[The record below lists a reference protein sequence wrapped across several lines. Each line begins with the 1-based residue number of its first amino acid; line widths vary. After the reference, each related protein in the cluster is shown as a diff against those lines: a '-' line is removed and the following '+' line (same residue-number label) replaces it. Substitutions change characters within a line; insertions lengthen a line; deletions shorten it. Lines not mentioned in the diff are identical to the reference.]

1 MLVDNVNGINNI
13 NRNFVR
19 SEGDFHTA
27 GDGTRGGIAVVAV
40 HGTAEGTTGVETAA
54 LAQVETVG
62 STPFF
67 LNLHVGDVGHTM
79 IVGPTGSGKSVLL
92 NFLETQIRS
101 VPDARIYVF
110 DKGGSSRVLA
120 AAVGGIFYDLGNESS
135 THSQSFQPLR

>member
-54 LAQVETVG
+54 LAQVEKVVTSCVETHVLQTQGLDPLAGQVVTQVDVLEREG
-62 STPFF
+62 S
-67 LNLHVGDVGHTM
+67 L
-79 IVGPTGSGKSVLL
+79 I
-92 NFLETQIRS
+92 
-101 VPDARIYVF
+101 
-110 DKGGSSRVLA
+110 
-120 AAVGGIFYDLGNESS
+120 
-135 THSQSFQPLR
+135 